1 MTPSL
6 SPLRYPGGKASFT
19 DFFARLLSVNQ
30 LAGGLYAEPF
40 AGGAGAAIG
49 LLVGGHVD
57 RIAINDADPRV
68 FAFWKSAL
76 ENTKRFI
83 SLIET
88 TPLTIDE
95 WERQRAIYLNPKGKS
110 LLRLGFAAF
119 YLNRCNRSGIM
130 VNGGP
135 IGGKLQTGN
144 WKLDARFDRARLVER
159 ISRVADYRDRI
170 EVSCEDAKDFID
182 RVPAIAGRE
191 PAFVYLD
198 PPYYVKGS
206 RLYMNHFTH
215 ADHAGLAAHVR
226 DCAKFSWIM
235 TYDDVPEIRQLYS
248 WAKCQDFGLM
258 YSAYEKRKGGE
269 VLISPSGLKLP
280 KLGGSLKIV

>member
-1 MTPSL
+1 MAPTL

-19 DFFARLLSVNQ
+19 DYFARLLSLNG
-30 LAGGLYAEPF
+30 LSGGLYAEPF
-40 AGGAGAAIG
+40 AGGAGAALG
-49 LLVGGHVD
+49 LLIGGHVD

-68 FAFWKSAL
+68 FAFWKSAMD
-76 ENTKRFI
+76 NTTRFVAM
-83 SLIET
+83 IES
-88 TPLTIDE
+88 TPLTIEE
-95 WERQRAIYLNPKGKS
+95 WEKQRSIYLNPKGKS

-135 IGGKLQTGN
+135 IGGKFQTGN
-144 WKLDARFDRARLVER
+144 WKLDARFDRVRLIER
-159 ISRVADYRDRI
+159 IKKVADYRERI

-182 RVPAIAGRE
+182 RVRVIAGKE
-191 PAFVYLD
+191 VPFVYLD

-215 ADHAGLAAHVR
+215 ANHASLAAHVR

-235 TYDDVPEIRQLYS
+235 TYDDVPQIRELYS
-248 WAKCQDFGLM
+248 WANCQNFELK
-258 YSAYEKRKGGE
+258 YSAYENRRGGE
-269 VLISPSGLKLP
+269 VLISPPGLKLP
-280 KLGGSLKIV
+280 KLGGSMKIV